1 MQRYQNGEEWW
12 PSREFEAKYMQPEQ
26 EARLEE
32 DLWEEPIRCYL
43 EGQKGITPTLYDVVR
58 NALELETANL
68 RGHEGKKLAAIMRK
82 LGWESYRTKTQ
93 RLWRKMPPR
102 QGSDQ

>member
-1 MQRYQNGEEWW
+1 
-12 PSREFEAKYMQPEQ
+12 MQPEQ

-32 DLWEEPIRCYL
+32 DLWEEPIRRFL
-43 EGQKGITPTLYDVVR
+43 KHREGNTPTLYDIVR
-58 NALELETANL
+58 DALQLETANL

-93 RLWRKMPPR
+93 RLWRKIPS
-102 QGSDQ
+102 GDSSW